1 MGKRWGAKQLSKL
14 GGIEYLAE
22 LLAGGRAWQERPNR
36 TSTKAKPII
45 AVVRGRQEFGPRAL
59 GHRSL
64 LAVPDSDEI
73 RNRMNRLK
81 HRQWYRPVA
90 PMIAD
95 EALERVFGFRAL
107 SPYME
112 KAPKVLDE

>member
-1 MGKRWGAKQLSKL
+1 MV
-14 GGIEYLAE
+14 
-22 LLAGGRAWQERPNR
+22 GRPDHDNVTQPFR
-36 TSTKAKPII
+36 KPII

-64 LAVPDSDEI
+64 LAVPDSDDM
-73 RNRMNRLK
+73 RHRLNRLK

-95 EALERVFGFRAL
+95 EALEQVFGEQVK
-107 SPYME
+107 SPSME
-112 KAPKVLDE
+112 LAPRVLDETRKQFPGLAHAD